1 MPRHF
6 TRLLL
11 VAGMARSIA
20 CIATDSADYRAGSL
34 SKQSPQPIYA
44 GDPHDTWNRI
54 FYLPFTRTV
63 ESRLT
68 DDFKE
73 QGPFVTLDNVLGNP
87 SLAVSKGM
95 FERVEA

>member
-1 MPRHF
+1 MRVILMIRG
-6 TRLLL
+6 T
-11 VAGMARSIA
+11 VSSIF
-20 CIATDSADYRAGSL
+20 L
-34 SKQSPQPIYA
+34 
-44 GDPHDTWNRI
+44 
-54 FYLPFTRTV
+54 FTRTV

-73 QGPFVTLDNVLGNP
+73 QGPFVTLDNVMGNP